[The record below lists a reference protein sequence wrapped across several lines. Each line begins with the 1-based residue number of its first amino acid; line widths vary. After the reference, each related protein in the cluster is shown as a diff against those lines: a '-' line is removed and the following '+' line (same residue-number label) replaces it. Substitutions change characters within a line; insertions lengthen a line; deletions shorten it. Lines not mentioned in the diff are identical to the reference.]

1 MPYALLA
8 LAIASEVVATLS
20 LRPSEG
26 LTRLLPSAVVVVG
39 YALSFWLLALVLRS
53 LSVGVVYAIWSGAG
67 TAVVATIGLAFLGE
81 PARWNVLAGVG
92 LVVLGVVLL
101 TLHGSRG

>member
-8 LAIASEVVATLS
+8 LAIACEVVATLS

-67 TAVVATIGLAFLGE
+67 TAVVVAIGVAFLGE

-101 TLHGSRG
+101 NLPGSHG